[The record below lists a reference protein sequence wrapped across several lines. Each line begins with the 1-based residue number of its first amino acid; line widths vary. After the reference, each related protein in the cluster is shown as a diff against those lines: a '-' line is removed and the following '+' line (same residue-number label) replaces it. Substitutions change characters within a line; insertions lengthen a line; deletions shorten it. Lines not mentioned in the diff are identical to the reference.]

1 MAQEP
6 LRRPRASRIN
16 DAGVRFVTWWSRR
29 YTGRVEPRLA
39 AHRRAEVEFE
49 LWEFALAR
57 DRYRWSGPR
66 AGCSLVVRTVLGAHR
81 DLAWRRRA
89 LDTGMTL
96 LAPVRL
102 MSRRR
107 RPRVWI
113 PLQLGHTFDQTNGW
127 IDAEQ
132 ALPYE
137 RPSRS
142 FGAAG
147 NAFGAQGGF

>member
-1 MAQEP
+1 MTQES
-6 LRRPRASRIN
+6 LRRPRNSRIH
-16 DAGVRFVTWWSRR
+16 DTGVRFAMSWTDR
-29 YTGRVEPRLA
+29 YTRRIDPRLA
-39 AHRRAEVEFE
+39 ERRRAEVTFE
-49 LWEFALAR
+49 LWEFEIAR

-66 AGCSLVVRTVLGAHR
+66 SGCSLILRTVLGARR
-81 DLAWRRRA
+81 DLVWRRA
-89 LDTGMTL
+89 AMETGLPL

-107 RPRVWI
+107 RPRVWV
-113 PLQLGHTFDQTNGW
+113 PLQLGHTFDQTNGA
-127 IDAEQ
+127 IDAEK